1 MQDRG
6 VHKDPGWSYVVVEG
20 AKATHL
26 RLEQIVAGAMLSK
39 VSGDHTRKDAK
50 ATHLELEQI
59 VAGEVIIYTR
69 KVSGEDYSWNGISFL
84 ESILKDAVQSIW

>member
-6 VHKDPGWSYVVVEG
+6 VHKDPGWSYVEVEG

-26 RLEQIVAGAMLSK
+26 KLEQIVAGA
-39 VSGDHTRKDAK
+39 
-50 ATHLELEQI
+50 
-59 VAGEVIIYTR
+59 VIIYTR

-84 ESILKDAVQSIW
+84 ESILKDVVQSIW

>member
-6 VHKDPGWSYVVVEG
+6 VHKDPGWSYVEVED

-26 RLEQIVAGAMLSK
+26 RLEQIVAGAVIIYTRKMLSK

-50 ATHLELEQI
+50 ATHLKLEQI
-59 VAGEVIIYTR
+59 VAGELIIYTR
-69 KVSGEDYSWNGISFL
+69 KVSGEDYS
-84 ESILKDAVQSIW
+84 